1 MVSLFQKILS
11 GEYDFPA
18 EIVLAKTVLIP
29 KNENTKIAKNYRPIA
44 CLNLMY
50 KLYTSCLNL
59 FIQGHCESKETV
71 RDEKTGGKKGVWDCA
86 EQLVINKAVLREV
99 KNKDEI

>member
-1 MVSLFQKILS
+1 
-11 GEYDFPA
+11 
-18 EIVLAKTVLIP
+18 
-29 KNENTKIAKNYRPIA
+29 
-44 CLNLMY
+44 MY
-50 KLYTSCLNL
+50 KLCTSCLNL

-71 RDEKTGGKKGVWDCA
+71 TDEQTGGKKGVWGSA